1 MSAKD
6 TTLGI
11 RLPEELK
18 NKVVAI
24 CVEKD
29 IPISQWIRDAI
40 KEKLK
45 EDK

>member
-6 TTLGI
+6 ARIGL

-18 NKVVAI
+18 NQIVAL
-24 CVEKD
+24 CEKED
-29 IPISQWIRDAI
+29 IPVAQWIRDAI